1 MIHIEEVTLLVANDG
16 AFAIDVIIDKIKLG
30 DLGKKERHR
39 DNDIIL
45 DGFIILDHTSA
56 DITTIRNKENQAIM
70 KKNYKHEDRDKFR
83 IFNASKR

>member
-1 MIHIEEVTLLVANDG
+1 MIHIEEVTLLVAHDG
-16 AFAIDVIIDKIKLG
+16 AFAIDTIMDRLQEKQIEKTGAIDW
-30 DLGKKERHR
+30 
-39 DNDIIL
+39 